1 MIISKTNFRVSL
13 FGGSTDYLSYY
24 KSHGALLI
32 YFGLDKY
39 AYAAVRKTP
48 EILDYETKVSYSIT
62 ETVQDNSQIQNN
74 AVRGVLEFLGIK
86 YGMEISYMCDLPAQT
101 GIGSSS
107 SFTVG
112 LLNAIYTMRGE
123 KKTKK
128 ELANEA
134 TYIERVLLGEAG
146 GCQDAIAATYG
157 GFNSIHIFKNGD
169 FEVRPLPV
177 SEEFITDMLGR
188 SILIYTGKARKSYE
202 IAQSHDGKEKQ
213 IIQSTAK
220 LALQAFCKQDLDLVA
235 LLLHDSWRSK
245 KEISP
250 LVTTPEVDKIYDDLR
265 ADGMMGGKL
274 LGAGGSGFIFGIM
287 KDGSKDAIREKY
299 KSRFVDV
306 GISRVGTEIL

>member
-24 KSHGALLI
+24 KDHGALLI

-39 AYAAVRKTP
+39 AYSAVRRTP

-112 LLNAIYTMRGE
+112 LLNAIHQMRGDVRS
-123 KKTKK
+123 KK

-134 TYIERVLLGEAG
+134 TYIERILLKEAG
-146 GCQDAIAATYG
+146 GCQDAIAAAYG
-157 GFNSIHIFKNGD
+157 GLNSIHIFKHGD

-177 SEEFITDMLGR
+177 SEEFVSKMMDR
-188 SILIYTGKARKSYE
+188 SILIYTGKSRKSYE
-202 IAQSHDGKEKQ
+202 IAKSHDGKDKSM
-213 IIQSTAK
+213 IHSTAK
-220 LALQAFCKQDLDLVA
+220 LALRAFCDQDLDLVA
-235 LLLHDSWRSK
+235 MLLHDSWRSK

-250 LVTTPEVDKIYDDLR
+250 LITSPEVDRIYDDLR
-265 ADGMMGGKL
+265 SDGMIGGKL

-287 KDGSKDAIREKY
+287 EEDTKDRIKEKY
-299 KSRFVDV
+299 KARFVDV
-306 GISRVGTEIL
+306 GISKVGTEIL